1 MVNPQ
6 PQDLQAM
13 RREMSRMFM
22 HFKFGMD
29 EVLTKINILREEF
42 AHVHDYNPI
51 ESVSSRIKSPDSVL
65 EKIQR
70 KGCSYSHEDL
80 STHVRDIAGIRVTC
94 SFVKDIYRIRDLLLA
109 QRDITLVDERDYV
122 SNPKSN
128 GYSSLHLIVTVPVF
142 LSTGPKDVM
151 VEVQIR
157 TIAMDFW
164 ASLEHKIYYK
174 YHGKVPMQL
183 DAELKLA
190 ADIATRLDYK
200 MQELKEQVD
209 SLALEDPEAPSR
221 KDEIQR
227 EAIDRLLRFALESGK
242 DSASKSADYEA
253 EPSRSQALA
262 QDQQNA
268 R

>member
-1 MVNPQ
+1 
-6 PQDLQAM
+6 
-13 RREMSRMFM
+13 M

-70 KGCSYSHEDL
+70 KGCTYSPEDL
-80 STHVRDIAGIRVTC
+80 AIHVRDIAGIRVTC
-94 SFVKDIYRIRDLLLA
+94 SFVKDIYHIRDLLLQ
-109 QRDITLVDERDYV
+109 QRDITLIDERDYV
-122 SNPKSN
+122 AHPKSN

-142 LSTGPKDVM
+142 LSDGPKDVM

-174 YHGKVPMQL
+174 YRGKVPVQL
-183 DAELKLA
+183 DAELKQA

-200 MQELKEQVD
+200 MQALKVQVD
-209 SLALEDPEAPSR
+209 ELALEDPEAPSR
-221 KDEIQR
+221 KMDVYR
-227 EAIDRLLRFALESGK
+227 EAIDRLIQFSIEADK
-242 DSASKSADYEA
+242 NDQAKSAEHTKGVDGA
-253 EPSRSQALA
+253 
-262 QDQQNA
+262 
-268 R
+268 

>member
-1 MVNPQ
+1 METPK
-6 PQDLQAM
+6 PEDLQTM

-51 ESVSSRIKSPDSVL
+51 ESVSSRLKTPDSVL
-65 EKIQR
+65 DKIQR
-70 KGCSYSHEDL
+70 KGCTFSPEDL
-80 STHVRDIAGIRVTC
+80 ATHVRDIAGIRVTC
-94 SFVKDIYRIRDLLLA
+94 SFVKDIARIRDLLL
-109 QRDITLVDERDYV
+109 QQQDITLIDERDYV

-142 LSTGPKDVM
+142 LSGGPKDVM

-174 YHGKVPMQL
+174 YRGKVPVQL
-183 DAELKLA
+183 DNELKQA

-200 MQELKEQVD
+200 MQALKEQVD
-209 SLALEDPEAPSR
+209 SLSLEDPEAPSR
-221 KDEIQR
+221 KAEAQR
-227 EAIDRLLRFALESGK
+227 EAIDRLLKFASESAK
-242 DSASKSADYEA
+242 NDEAKSLRY
-253 EPSRSQALA
+253 
-262 QDQQNA
+262 QQEGFHP
-268 R
+268 